1 MNKRIV
7 TSYEEPDLD
16 GVSSMYAYTEYLN
29 KKVGLLPY
37 YKKIIK

>member
-16 GVSSMYAYTEYLN
+16 GVSSMYAYSEYLN
-29 KKVGLLPY
+29 KIGMEDLKWN
-37 YKKIIK
+37 